1 MQLIMSQLLIARLKY
16 VLSDNVWEKLNQ
28 LNIFE
33 KRRE

>member
-1 MQLIMSQLLIARLKY
+1 MQLIMSQLIVRLKY